1 MTVCGL
7 CRVLPLS
14 AGEPSRRRHVLPPC
28 CAAALPD
35 PAARPCRCLQD
46 ITYTVV
52 NSQNKKEQ
60 ISLLK
65 NVSGYILPSEMTAL
79 MG

>member
-1 MTVCGL
+1 MAE
-7 CRVLPLS
+7 RPLF
-14 AGEPSRRRHVLPPC
+14 
-28 CAAALPD
+28 D
-35 PAARPCRCLQD
+35 PAARCCCRLQD
-46 ITYTVV
+46 VTYTVV

-65 NVSGYILPSEMTAL
+65 QVSGYILPSEMTAL

>member
-1 MTVCGL
+1 M
-7 CRVLPLS
+7 
-14 AGEPSRRRHVLPPC
+14 
-28 CAAALPD
+28 PD
-35 PAARPCRCLQD
+35 PAARPRRCLQD